1 MKRELKAGA
10 GATLLVAGALSV
22 ALIGGAG
29 SGTAAGTPSSA
40 YGIAATGPIPL
51 DPTPY
56 AVSTNGSL
64 VEKSAIPVAIPG
76 LADVGVIN
84 ASAKNDHA
92 ETSVASIGITA
103 DAIAGAGLGD
113 ALAPV
118 LDPLIAGCNQ
128 LGTALT
134 AVTEPLST
142 SLSDLVNQIGA
153 GASAL
158 TGNDL
163 VQNTVLLGN
172 LNAVCDTLDNL
183 GDLISIGAVTAQCT
197 GHTGSSNV
205 APINLLGLPVSLP
218 EGVNQA
224 LSSGALGALAP
235 VLDVK
240 LNTQTSNADGT
251 FTVTALQIDL
261 LDQIHLVVGSA
272 TCGRVTTEGPTPTA
286 PSPKPIKTNV
296 PVTG

>member
-29 SGTAAGTPSSA
+29 SGSAAGTPSSA
-40 YGIAATGPIPL
+40 YGISAEGLIPL

-56 AVSTNGSL
+56 VVSTDGKL
-64 VEKSAIPVAIPG
+64 VEESAIPVAIPG

-84 ASAKNDHA
+84 ASAQNDHA
-92 ETSVASIGITA
+92 ETSVASVGISA
-103 DAIAGAGLGD
+103 DALTDAGLGT

-118 LDPLIAGCNQ
+118 LDPLVAGCNQ
-128 LGTALT
+128 LGDALT

-142 SLSDLVNQIGA
+142 QLAGLVNQIGA
-153 GASAL
+153 GAAVL

-163 VQNTVLLGN
+163 VQDTVLLGN
-172 LNAVCDTLDNL
+172 LNAVCDTLENL

-235 VLDVK
+235 VLDLK

-251 FTVTALQIDL
+251 FTVTALELHL
-261 LDQIHLVVGSA
+261 LDQIHIKVGSA
-272 TCGRVTTEGPTPTA
+272 TCGRVTTDGPTPTA